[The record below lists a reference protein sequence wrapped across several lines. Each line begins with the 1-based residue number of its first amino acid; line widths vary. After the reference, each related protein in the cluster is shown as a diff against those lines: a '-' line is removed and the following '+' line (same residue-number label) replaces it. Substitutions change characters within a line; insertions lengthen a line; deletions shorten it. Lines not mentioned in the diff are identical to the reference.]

1 MNPSQVVLMEHPGEF
16 EEMFAG
22 SVTLGER
29 GQVVIPAE
37 VREQMGLQPGD
48 KLLAFSHPTK
58 QMVCLCKVTMIE
70 RMRAFLSKLEQ
81 EEEKAD

>member
-1 MNPSQVVLMEHPGEF
+1 MDQPGEL

-29 GQVVIPAE
+29 GQVVIPADA
-37 VREQMGLQPGD
+37 RELMGLQAGD
-48 KLLAFSHPTK
+48 KLLAFCHPSK

-70 RMRAFLSKLEQ
+70 RMRNFLSRLEQ
-81 EEEKAD
+81 EEGKAED